1 MYLSMWILADA
12 LKHYEKDLHIQ
23 SGKTCIR
30 NASLLAQRN
39 RVKPHTVYLMRSE
52 DYIPTMQEASSAPI
66 GTTISFSTRTVLKMP
81 STGYRKS
88 STITWNGICMYWKK
102 SPPDAV

>member
-52 DYIPTMQEASSAPI
+52 DYIPTMQE
-66 GTTISFSTRTVLKMP
+66 
-81 STGYRKS
+81 
-88 STITWNGICMYWKK
+88 GIICTNRDDYCT
-102 SPPDAV
+102 DILIFR